1 MAKRKNPI
9 LPTIKDLEAV
19 VKRVQAQV
27 KKSPQDY
34 YDFNGV
40 DDYELLGSAQKELY
54 EKMLQD
60 YVDSFLDAPDIYE
73 ELTDDLPDGRDNYSD
88 YDLDNYV
95 AEIAEESFRD
105 EHGRDPADLDLN
117 SHYDELV
124 AIEPDLKDLIYCQL
138 TVGASGNSK
147 EFGYQ
152 TGDNSYTGGAYGY
165 PLWAIVSVDIY
176 SHPKSVAK
184 DIRDQIA
191 ELWHGQNY

>member
-9 LPTIKDLEAV
+9 LPTIKDLEAI
-19 VKRVQAQV
+19 VKHVQAQV

-60 YVDSFLDAPDIYE
+60 YVDVMYHDPLVYD
-73 ELTDDLPDGRDNYSD
+73 ELTSDLPDDRDTYSD
-88 YDLDNYV
+88 YALDNFV
-95 AEIAEESFRD
+95 AECLEESFRQD
-105 EHGRDPADLDLN
+105 NRVSDLDLN

-191 ELWHGQNY
+191 ELWHGENH